1 MLARSPQLLAIEAKF
16 NSSCDD
22 TVVDARAV
30 CGHSRIKLL
39 IAAYV
44 LILIV
49 GCAPLNPEKVLGS
62 CWNVND
68 LAAGRVAGQGLFFT
82 SMEGLSLQAEG
93 CDDRNGSNSFQLRST
108 ASQTVQNYLQSHT
121 EERRIG
127 FTFHGYIT
135 RFQGRNLLIIE
146 QVDGLR
152 SAQTPQWLIELKRRS
167 LSPD

>member
-1 MLARSPQLLAIEAKF
+1 MLARSPQLLAIEAKL

-39 IAAYV
+39 IAASV
-44 LILIV
+44 VILIV

-68 LAAGRVAGQGLFFT
+68 LAAGRVAGKGLFFT

-93 CDDRNGSNSFQLRST
+93 CDDRNGGNSFQLRST
-108 ASQTVQNYLQSHT
+108 ASQAVEKYLQSHT
-121 EERRIG
+121 GERSIG
-127 FTFHGYIT
+127 FAFHGHIT
-135 RFQGRNLLIIE
+135 RVQGENLLIIE

-152 SAQTPQWLIELKRRS
+152 SAQTPHWLIELERRR